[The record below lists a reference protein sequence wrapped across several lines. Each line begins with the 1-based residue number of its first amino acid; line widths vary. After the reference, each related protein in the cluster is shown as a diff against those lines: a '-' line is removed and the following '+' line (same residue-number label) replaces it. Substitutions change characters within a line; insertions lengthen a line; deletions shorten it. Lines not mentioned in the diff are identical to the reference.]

1 MSLTMTPGDGDVE
14 QCLDVLN
21 DLINEL
27 PYGLTVMAVAL
38 RVHLEALLQALLA
51 GELCT
56 REEVRAFLKDLE
68 RDALQY
74 EESGE
79 S

>member
-1 MSLTMTPGDGDVE
+1 MTPGDGDVE

-27 PYGLTVMAVAL
+27 PYGLSVMAVAL